1 MFPPLVMLRGHAATK
16 IFLWY
21 LLLPVVLCFM
31 SGKWRTQVADQIPQ
45 VFGEV
50 LASHLVKVI
59 APLSIWH
66 HDETKHFFTC
76 QGLGA
81 LWFFWVTAI
90 FSVNVLVIP
99 AACSKKSTTECLV
112 VEDEG
117 GYSPLDL
124 LCHYDKLS
132 FCLTDGSPVAMM
144 RRGEARSSLQT
155 KCFQARDA
163 EM

>member
-1 MFPPLVMLRGHAATK
+1 MFLPLGMLRGHAATK

-59 APLSIWH
+59 APLFIWH
-66 HDETKHFFTC
+66 HD
-76 QGLGA
+76 
-81 LWFFWVTAI
+81 
-90 FSVNVLVIP
+90 
-99 AACSKKSTTECLV
+99 
-112 VEDEG
+112 
-117 GYSPLDL
+117 
-124 LCHYDKLS
+124 DKLS
-132 FCLTDGSPVAMM
+132 FCMTDGSPVAMM

-155 KCFQARDA
+155 RLSD
-163 EM
+163 